1 MPHPL
6 TLPALSV
13 LALVGT
19 GTGIVLGRSAIAE
32 INPAYYSDPEP
43 RFHADLGPHRPNME
57 APVYRAG
64 ALTAAEMDQAL
75 GTGCV
80 NCRLAPGSYYPV
92 YRQAESGAATDY
104 ALVDSAPPPV
114 AAVQV
119 EPSPDPAQA
128 TAETEHA
135 EALVRVHRY
144 ASYEVSQVQVAT
156 GEQAG
161 EEAEPVEYAAADV
174 QLDD

>member
-19 GTGIVLGRSAIAE
+19 GTGIVLGRSAISE

-43 RFHADLGPHRPNME
+43 RFHADLGPHRPSME

-64 ALTAAEMDQAL
+64 ALTAAEMEQAL

-92 YRQAESGAATDY
+92 YRQAESGASTDY
-104 ALVDSAPPPV
+104 ALVDSAPAPI

-119 EPSPDPAQA
+119 EASPDPAEA

-144 ASYEVSQVQVAT
+144 ASYEVTQVQVAT
-156 GEQAG
+156 
-161 EEAEPVEYAAADV
+161 AEPQETAAERLDYAAAEV
-174 QLDD
+174 PLDD

>member
-19 GTGIVLGRSAIAE
+19 GTGIVLGRSAVSE

-57 APVYRAG
+57 APVHRAG

-104 ALVDSAPPPV
+104 ALVDSAPAPI

-119 EPSPDPAQA
+119 EASPDPAEA
-128 TAETEHA
+128 AAETEHA

-144 ASYEVSQVQVAT
+144 ASYEVTQAQVAT
-156 GEQAG
+156 
-161 EEAEPVEYAAADV
+161 AEPQETAAERLDYAAAEMP
-174 QLDD
+174 LEN